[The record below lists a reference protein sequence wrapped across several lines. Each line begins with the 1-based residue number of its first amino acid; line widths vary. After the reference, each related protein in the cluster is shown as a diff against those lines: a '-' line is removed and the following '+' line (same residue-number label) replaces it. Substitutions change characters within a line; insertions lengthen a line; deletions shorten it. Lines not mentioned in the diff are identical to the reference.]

1 MWLICTKINSMNR
14 LQRFFSD
21 NWTIQRHDFENTV
34 SLLMP
39 SIINGNIQAA
49 AAQLSQ
55 EKCTVKATAAPY
67 MAKWYELDDI
77 TLPVDSIAVITL
89 TGVLYSWESEWVI
102 KQLEA
107 AELNPNI
114 CGVVFVIDGP
124 GGMVSHLDMAA
135 AAVENCTKPTATVV
149 TGIMASA
156 HFWLGT
162 ASDRTFIASPLCEVG
177 SVGVVITHY
186 SFKEFFRQNGIDYR
200 EIYPDTAD
208 LKNKETR
215 ALVDNND
222 ESLLK
227 ARAEKIH
234 KVFSETV
241 ARNLGIEYD
250 PELPLFR
257 GEMFDGNEAVAA
269 GYIDEFGGLTDA
281 VKWVLAQAT
290 SRKANQL
297 YK

>member
-1 MWLICTKINSMNR
+1 MNR
-14 LQRFFSD
+14 LQRIFSD
-21 NWTIQRHDFENTV
+21 NWTIRRHDFESFV
-34 SLLMP
+34 SLIMP
-39 SIINGNIQAA
+39 AIVAGNIEAA
-49 AAQLSQ
+49 SAKLN
-55 EKCTVKATAAPY
+55 EDDKCTVKATAAPY

-77 TLPVDSIAVITL
+77 SLPIDSIAVITL
-89 TGVLYSWESEWVI
+89 TGVLYSWESEWVA
-102 KQLEA
+102 KQIEA

-114 CGVVFVIDGP
+114 CGIVFVIDGP

-135 AAVENCTKPTATVV
+135 AAVENCKKPTATVV

-177 SVGVVITHY
+177 SVGIVCTHY
-186 SFKEFFRQNGIDYR
+186 SFREFFKMNGIDYR

-215 ALVDNND
+215 VLVENND
-222 ESLLK
+222 ESLIK

-234 KVFSETV
+234 KIFAETV

-250 PELPLFR
+250 PKLPLFR
-257 GEMFDGNEAVAA
+257 GEMFDGNEAVEL
-269 GYIDEFGGLTDA
+269 GYIDQFGGVADA

-290 SRKANQL
+290 SRKAQQI
-297 YK
+297 YQ

>member
-1 MWLICTKINSMNR
+1 MNR
-14 LQRFFSD
+14 LQRIFSD
-21 NWTIQRHDFENTV
+21 NWTIRRHDFESFV
-34 SLLMP
+34 SLIMP
-39 SIINGNIQAA
+39 AIVAGNIEAA
-49 AAQLSQ
+49 SAKLD
-55 EKCTVKATAAPY
+55 EKDKCTVKATAAPY

-77 TLPVDSIAVITL
+77 SLPVDSIAVVTL
-89 TGVLYSWESEWVI
+89 TGVLYSWESEWVT
-102 KQLEA
+102 KQVEA

-114 CGVVFVIDGP
+114 CGIVFVIDGP

-135 AAVENCTKPTATVV
+135 AAVENCKKPTATVV

-177 SVGVVITHY
+177 SVGIVCTHY
-186 SFKEFFRQNGIDYR
+186 SFREFFKMNGIDYR

-215 ALVDNND
+215 VLVENND
-222 ESLLK
+222 ESLIK

-234 KVFSETV
+234 KIFAETV

-250 PELPLFR
+250 PKLPLFR
-257 GEMFDGNEAVAA
+257 GEMFDGNEAVEL
-269 GYIDEFGGLTDA
+269 GYIDQFGGLADA
-281 VKWVLAQAT
+281 VKWVLGTAT
-290 SRKANQL
+290 SRKAQQI
-297 YK
+297 YQ

>member
-1 MWLICTKINSMNR
+1 MNR
-14 LQRFFSD
+14 LQRIFSD
-21 NWTIQRHDFENTV
+21 NWTIRRHDFESFV
-34 SLLMP
+34 SLIMP
-39 SIINGNIQAA
+39 AIVAGNIEAA
-49 AAQLSQ
+49 SAKLD
-55 EKCTVKATAAPY
+55 EDDKCTVRATAAPY

-77 TLPVDSIAVITL
+77 SLPVDSIAVITL
-89 TGVLYSWESEWVI
+89 TGVLYSWESEWVA
-102 KQLEA
+102 KQVEG

-114 CGVVFVIDGP
+114 CGIVFVIDGP

-135 AAVENCTKPTATVV
+135 AAVENCKKPTATVV

-177 SVGVVITHY
+177 SVGIVCTHY
-186 SFKEFFRQNGIDYR
+186 SFREFFKMNGIDYR

-215 ALVDNND
+215 VLVENND
-222 ESLLK
+222 ESLIK

-234 KVFSETV
+234 KIFAETV

-250 PELPLFR
+250 PKLPLFR
-257 GEMFDGNEAVAA
+257 GEMFDGNEAVEL
-269 GYIDEFGGLTDA
+269 GYIDQFGGVADA

-290 SRKANQL
+290 SRKAQQL
-297 YK
+297 Y

>member
-1 MWLICTKINSMNR
+1 MNK

-34 SLLMP
+34 SLLLP
-39 SIINGNIQAA
+39 CIINGSIEAA
-49 AAQLSQ
+49 AAQLNKD
-55 EKCTVKATAAPY
+55 KCAVKATAAPY
-67 MAKWYELDDI
+67 MAAWYELDDI

-102 KQLEA
+102 KQIEA

-135 AAVENCTKPTATVV
+135 AAVENCKKPTATVV

-186 SFKEFFRQNGIDYR
+186 SFKRFFEQAGIDYR

-222 ESLLK
+222 ESLIK
-227 ARAEKIH
+227 AKAEKIH
-234 KVFSETV
+234 KIFAETV
-241 ARNLGIEYD
+241 ARNLGISYD

-257 GEMFDGNEAVAA
+257 GEMFDGSEAVEA
-269 GYIDEFGGLTDA
+269 GYIDQFGGISDA

-290 SRKANQL
+290 SRKANNL
-297 YK
+297 YQ

>member
-1 MWLICTKINSMNR
+1 
-14 LQRFFSD
+14 
-21 NWTIQRHDFENTV
+21 
-34 SLLMP
+34 MP
-39 SIINGNIQAA
+39 CIISGNVEAA
-49 AAQLSQ
+49 DKQLSQ
-55 EKCTVKATAAPY
+55 QKCTVKATAAPY

-77 TLPVDSIAVITL
+77 TLPVDSIAIITL
-89 TGVLYSWESEWVI
+89 TGVLYSWESEWVV
-102 KQLEA
+102 KQVAA

-114 CGVVFVIDGP
+114 CGIVFVIDGP
-124 GGMVSHLDMAA
+124 GGMVSHIDMAVA
-135 AAVENCTKPTATVV
+135 AIENCTKPTATVV

-186 SFKEFFRQNGIDYR
+186 SFKEYFKQNGIDYW

-208 LKNKETR
+208 LKNKDTR
-215 ALVDNND
+215 ALENNND
-222 ESLLK
+222 ETLVK
-227 ARAEKIH
+227 ARAERIH
-234 KVFSETV
+234 KVFAETV

-257 GEMFDGNEAVAA
+257 GELFTGDEAVAA
-269 GYIDEFGGLTDA
+269 GYINEFGGISDA

-290 SRKANQL
+290 SRKANEL
-297 YK
+297 Y

>member
-1 MWLICTKINSMNR
+1 MNR
-14 LQRFFSD
+14 LQRIFSD
-21 NWTIQRHDFENTV
+21 NWTIRRHDFESFV
-34 SLLMP
+34 SLIMP
-39 SIINGNIQAA
+39 AIVAGNIEAA
-49 AAQLSQ
+49 SAKLN
-55 EKCTVKATAAPY
+55 EDDKCTVKATAAPY

-77 TLPVDSIAVITL
+77 SLPVDSIAVIAL
-89 TGVLYSWESEWVI
+89 TGVLYSWESEWVA
-102 KQLEA
+102 KQVEA

-114 CGVVFVIDGP
+114 CGIVFVIDGP

-135 AAVENCTKPTATVV
+135 AAVENCKKPTATVV

-177 SVGVVITHY
+177 SVGIVCTHY
-186 SFKEFFRQNGIDYR
+186 SFREFFKMNGIDYR

-215 ALVDNND
+215 VLVENND
-222 ESLLK
+222 ESLIK

-234 KVFSETV
+234 KIFAETV

-250 PELPLFR
+250 PKLPLFR
-257 GEMFDGNEAVAA
+257 GEMFDGNEAVEL
-269 GYIDEFGGLTDA
+269 GYIDQFGGVADA

-290 SRKANQL
+290 SRKAQQI
-297 YK
+297 YQ

>member
-1 MWLICTKINSMNR
+1 MNR

-21 NWTIQRHDFENTV
+21 NWTIQRHDFENSV

-39 SIINGNIQAA
+39 SIIKGNIQAA
-49 AAQLSQ
+49 EAQLSQ
-55 EKCTVKATAAPY
+55 DKCTVRAVQSPY
-67 MAKWYELDDI
+67 MARWYELDDI
-77 TLPVDSIAVITL
+77 SLPVDSIAVISL

-102 KQLEA
+102 RQIEA

-114 CGVVFVIDGP
+114 CGVVLVIDGP

-135 AAVENCTKPTATVV
+135 AAVRDCAKPTATVV
-149 TGIMASA
+149 TGVMASA

-162 ASDRTFIASPLCEVG
+162 SADRTFIASPLCEVG

-186 SFKEFFRQNGIDYR
+186 SFHEFFRQNGIDYR

-215 ALVDNND
+215 ALVDDGD

-227 ARAEKIH
+227 ARAERIH
-234 KVFSETV
+234 RAFADAV
-241 ARNLGIEYD
+241 ARNLGIAYD

-257 GEMFDGNEAVAA
+257 GEMFTGDEAVSA
-269 GYIDEFGGLTDA
+269 GYIDGFGSLADA
-281 VKWVLAQAT
+281 VKWVLAQAV
-290 SRKANQL
+290 SQRANQM
-297 YK
+297 YE

>member
-1 MWLICTKINSMNR
+1 MNK

-34 SLLMP
+34 SLLLP
-39 SIINGNIQAA
+39 CIINGNMEAA
-49 AAQLSQ
+49 VAQLNKT
-55 EKCTVKATAAPY
+55 KCMVKATAAPY
-67 MAKWYELDDI
+67 MAAWYELDDI

-102 KQLEA
+102 KQIEA
-107 AELNPNI
+107 VELNPNI

-135 AAVENCTKPTATVV
+135 AAVENCKKPTATVV
-149 TGIMASA
+149 TGVMASA

-186 SFKEFFRQNGIDYR
+186 SFKRFFEQAGIDYR

-222 ESLLK
+222 ESLIK

-234 KVFSETV
+234 KIFAETV
-241 ARNLGIEYD
+241 ARNLEISYD

-269 GYIDEFGGLTDA
+269 GYIDEFGGLSDA

>member
-1 MWLICTKINSMNR
+1 MNR
-14 LQRFFSD
+14 LQRIFSD
-21 NWTIQRHDFENTV
+21 NWTIRRHDFESFV
-34 SLLMP
+34 SLIMP
-39 SIINGNIQAA
+39 AIVAGNIEAA
-49 AAQLSQ
+49 SAKLN
-55 EKCTVKATAAPY
+55 EDDKCTVKATAAPY

-77 TLPVDSIAVITL
+77 SLPVDSIAVITL
-89 TGVLYSWESEWVI
+89 TGVLYSWESEWVA
-102 KQLEA
+102 KQVEA

-114 CGVVFVIDGP
+114 CGIVFVIDGP

-135 AAVENCTKPTATVV
+135 AAVENCKKPTATVV

-177 SVGVVITHY
+177 SVGIVCTHY
-186 SFKEFFRQNGIDYR
+186 SFREFFKMNGIDYR

-215 ALVDNND
+215 VLVENND
-222 ESLLK
+222 ESLIK

-234 KVFSETV
+234 KIFAETV

-250 PELPLFR
+250 PKLSLFR
-257 GEMFDGNEAVAA
+257 GEMFDGNEAVEL
-269 GYIDEFGGLTDA
+269 GYIDQFGGVADA

-290 SRKANQL
+290 SRKAQQI
-297 YK
+297 YQ

>member
-1 MWLICTKINSMNR
+1 MNR
-14 LQRFFSD
+14 LQRIFSD
-21 NWTIQRHDFENTV
+21 NWTIRRHDFESFV
-34 SLLMP
+34 SLIMP
-39 SIINGNIQAA
+39 AIVAGNIEAA
-49 AAQLSQ
+49 SAKLN
-55 EKCTVKATAAPY
+55 EHDKCTVKATAAPY

-77 TLPVDSIAVITL
+77 SLPVDSIAVITL
-89 TGVLYSWESEWVI
+89 TGVLYSWESEWVA
-102 KQLEA
+102 KQVEA

-114 CGVVFVIDGP
+114 CGIVFVIDGP

-135 AAVENCTKPTATVV
+135 AAVENCKKPTATVV

-177 SVGVVITHY
+177 SVGIVCTHY
-186 SFKEFFRQNGIDYR
+186 SFREFFKMNGIDYR

-215 ALVDNND
+215 VLVENND
-222 ESLLK
+222 ESLIK

-234 KVFSETV
+234 KIFAETV

-250 PELPLFR
+250 PKLPLFR
-257 GEMFDGNEAVAA
+257 GEMFDGNEAVEL
-269 GYIDEFGGLTDA
+269 GYIDQFGGVADA

-290 SRKANQL
+290 SRKAQQI
-297 YK
+297 YQ

>member
-1 MWLICTKINSMNR
+1 MNK

-21 NWTIQRHDFENTV
+21 NWTIQRHDFENVV
-34 SLLMP
+34 SLIMP
-39 SIINGNIQAA
+39 CIINGNIEAA
-49 AAQLSQ
+49 TNQLSLQ
-55 EKCTVKATAAPY
+55 KCTVKATGSPY

-102 KQLEA
+102 KQVEA

-114 CGVVFVIDGP
+114 CGIVFVIDGP

-135 AAVENCTKPTATVV
+135 AAVENCNKPTATVV

-162 ASDRTFIASPLCEVG
+162 ATDRTFIASPLCEVG

-241 ARNLGIEYD
+241 ARNLGIEYN

-257 GEMFDGNEAVAA
+257 GEMFDGNEAIAA

-290 SRKANQL
+290 SRKANKIYQ
-297 YK
+297 

>member
-1 MWLICTKINSMNR
+1 
-14 LQRFFSD
+14 
-21 NWTIQRHDFENTV
+21 
-34 SLLMP
+34 MP
-39 SIINGNIQAA
+39 AIVAGNIEAA
-49 AAQLSQ
+49 SAKLN
-55 EKCTVKATAAPY
+55 EDDKCTVKATAAPY

-77 TLPVDSIAVITL
+77 SLPVDSIAVITL
-89 TGVLYSWESEWVI
+89 TGVLYSWESEWVA
-102 KQLEA
+102 KQIEA

-114 CGVVFVIDGP
+114 CGIVFVIDGP

-135 AAVENCTKPTATVV
+135 AAVENCKKPTATVV

-177 SVGVVITHY
+177 SVGIVCTHY
-186 SFKEFFRQNGIDYR
+186 SLREFFKMNGIDYR

-215 ALVDNND
+215 VLVENND
-222 ESLLK
+222 ESLIK

-234 KVFSETV
+234 KIFAETV

-250 PELPLFR
+250 PKLPLFR
-257 GEMFDGNEAVAA
+257 GEMFDGNEAVEL
-269 GYIDEFGGLTDA
+269 GYIDQFGGVADA

-290 SRKANQL
+290 SRKAQQL
-297 YK
+297 YQ

>member
-1 MWLICTKINSMNR
+1 MNR

-21 NWTIQRHDFENTV
+21 NWTIQRHDFENSV

-55 EKCTVKATAAPY
+55 DKCTIKAVAAPY

-102 KQLEA
+102 KQVEA

-114 CGVVFVIDGP
+114 CGIVFVIDGP

-135 AAVENCTKPTATVV
+135 AAVENCDKPTATVV

-162 ASDRTFIASPLCEVG
+162 ASDHTFIASPLCEVG

-186 SFKEFFRQNGIDYR
+186 SFKRFFEQAGIDYR

-227 ARAEKIH
+227 ARAERIH

-241 ARNLGIEYD
+241 ARNLGIEYN

-257 GEMFDGNEAVAA
+257 GEMFNGDEAVAA
-269 GYIDEFGGLTDA
+269 GYIDEFGGVADA

>member
-1 MWLICTKINSMNR
+1 MNR
-14 LQRFFSD
+14 LQRIFSD
-21 NWTIQRHDFENTV
+21 NWTIRRHDFESFV
-34 SLLMP
+34 SLIMP
-39 SIINGNIQAA
+39 AIVAGNIEAA
-49 AAQLSQ
+49 SAKLN
-55 EKCTVKATAAPY
+55 EDDKCTVKATAAPY

-77 TLPVDSIAVITL
+77 SLPVDSIAVITL
-89 TGVLYSWESEWVI
+89 TGVLYSWESEWVA
-102 KQLEA
+102 KQIEA

-114 CGVVFVIDGP
+114 CGIVFVIDGP

-135 AAVENCTKPTATVV
+135 AAVENCKKPTATVV

-177 SVGVVITHY
+177 SVGIVCTHY
-186 SFKEFFRQNGIDYR
+186 SFREFFKMNGIDYR

-215 ALVDNND
+215 VLVENND
-222 ESLLK
+222 ESLIK

-234 KVFSETV
+234 KIFAETV

-250 PELPLFR
+250 PKLPLFR
-257 GEMFDGNEAVAA
+257 GEMFDGNEAVELS
-269 GYIDEFGGLTDA
+269 YIDQFGGVADA

-290 SRKANQL
+290 SRKAQQL
-297 YK
+297 YQ

>member
-1 MWLICTKINSMNR
+1 
-14 LQRFFSD
+14 
-21 NWTIQRHDFENTV
+21 
-34 SLLMP
+34 MP
-39 SIINGNIQAA
+39 CIINGNIEAA
-49 AAQLSQ
+49 VAQLSKD
-55 EKCTVKATAAPY
+55 KCTVMATANPY

-77 TLPVDSIAVITL
+77 TLPVDSVAVITL

-102 KQLEA
+102 RQVEA

-114 CGVVFVIDGP
+114 CGIVFVIDGP

-135 AAVENCTKPTATVV
+135 AAVENCAKPTATVV

-186 SFKEFFRQNGIDYR
+186 SFKEYFRQNGIDYR

-222 ESLLK
+222 ESLIK
-227 ARAEKIH
+227 ARAERIH
-234 KVFSETV
+234 KIFAETV
-241 ARNLGIEYD
+241 ARNLGVEYD
-250 PELPLFR
+250 PKLPLFR
-257 GEMFDGNEAVAA
+257 GEMFDGSEAVAA
-269 GYIDEFGGLTDA
+269 GYIDQFGGVADA
-281 VKWVLAQAT
+281 VKWVLAIAT
-290 SRKANQL
+290 SRKAEELCN
-297 YK
+297 

>member
-1 MWLICTKINSMNR
+1 MNR
-14 LQRFFSD
+14 LQRIFSD
-21 NWTIQRHDFENTV
+21 NWTIRRHDFESFV
-34 SLLMP
+34 SLIMP
-39 SIINGNIQAA
+39 AIVAGNIEAA
-49 AAQLSQ
+49 SAKLN
-55 EKCTVKATAAPY
+55 EDDKCTVKATAAPY

-77 TLPVDSIAVITL
+77 SLPVDSIAVITL
-89 TGVLYSWESEWVI
+89 TGVLYSWESEWVA
-102 KQLEA
+102 KQVEA

-114 CGVVFVIDGP
+114 CGIVFVIDGP

-135 AAVENCTKPTATVV
+135 AAVENCKKPTATVV

-177 SVGVVITHY
+177 SVGIVCTHY
-186 SFKEFFRQNGIDYR
+186 SFREFFKMNGIDYR

-215 ALVDNND
+215 VLVENND
-222 ESLLK
+222 ESLIK

-234 KVFSETV
+234 KIFAETV

-250 PELPLFR
+250 PKLPLFR
-257 GEMFDGNEAVAA
+257 GEMFDGNEAVEL
-269 GYIDEFGGLTDA
+269 GYIDQFGGVADA
-281 VKWVLAQAT
+281 VKWVLAKAT
-290 SRKANQL
+290 SRKAQQI
-297 YK
+297 YQ

>member
-1 MWLICTKINSMNR
+1 MNR
-14 LQRFFSD
+14 LQRIFSD
-21 NWTIQRHDFENTV
+21 NWTIRRHDFESFV
-34 SLLMP
+34 SLIMP
-39 SIINGNIQAA
+39 AIVAGNIEAA
-49 AAQLSQ
+49 SAKLD
-55 EKCTVKATAAPY
+55 EDDKCTVKATAAPY
-67 MAKWYELDDI
+67 MVKWYELDDI
-77 TLPVDSIAVITL
+77 SLPVDSIAVITL
-89 TGVLYSWESEWVI
+89 TGVLYSWESEWVA
-102 KQLEA
+102 KQVAA

-114 CGVVFVIDGP
+114 CGIVFVIDGP

-135 AAVENCTKPTATVV
+135 AAVENCKKPTATVV

-177 SVGVVITHY
+177 SVGIVCTHY
-186 SFKEFFRQNGIDYR
+186 SFREFFKMNGIDYR

-215 ALVDNND
+215 VLVENND
-222 ESLLK
+222 ESLIK

-234 KVFSETV
+234 KIFAETV

-250 PELPLFR
+250 PKLPLFR
-257 GEMFDGNEAVAA
+257 GEMFDGNEAVEL
-269 GYIDEFGGLTDA
+269 GYIDQFGDVAEA

-290 SRKANQL
+290 RRKAEQL
-297 YK
+297 Y

>member
-1 MWLICTKINSMNR
+1 MNR
-14 LQRFFSD
+14 LQRIFSD
-21 NWTIQRHDFENTV
+21 NWTIRRHDFESFV
-34 SLLMP
+34 SLIMP
-39 SIINGNIQAA
+39 AIVAGNIEAA
-49 AAQLSQ
+49 SAKLN
-55 EKCTVKATAAPY
+55 EDDKCTVKATTAPY

-77 TLPVDSIAVITL
+77 SLPVDSIAVITL
-89 TGVLYSWESEWVI
+89 TGVLYSWESEWVA
-102 KQLEA
+102 KQVEA

-114 CGVVFVIDGP
+114 CGIVFVIDGP

-135 AAVENCTKPTATVV
+135 AAVENCKKPTATVV

-177 SVGVVITHY
+177 SVGIVCTHY
-186 SFKEFFRQNGIDYR
+186 SFREFFKMNGIDYR

-215 ALVDNND
+215 VLVENND
-222 ESLLK
+222 ESLIK

-234 KVFSETV
+234 KIFAETV

-250 PELPLFR
+250 PKLPLFR
-257 GEMFDGNEAVAA
+257 GEMFDGNEAVEL
-269 GYIDEFGGLTDA
+269 GYIDQFGGVADA

-290 SRKANQL
+290 SRKAQQI
-297 YK
+297 YQ

>member
-1 MWLICTKINSMNR
+1 MNR
-14 LQRFFSD
+14 LQRIFSD
-21 NWTIQRHDFENTV
+21 NWTIRRHDFESFV
-34 SLLMP
+34 SLIMP
-39 SIINGNIQAA
+39 AIVAGNIEAA
-49 AAQLSQ
+49 SAKLDDDD
-55 EKCTVKATAAPY
+55 KCTVKATAAPY

-77 TLPVDSIAVITL
+77 SLPVDSIAVITL
-89 TGVLYSWESEWVI
+89 TGVLYSWESEWVA
-102 KQLEA
+102 KQIEA
-107 AELNPNI
+107 VELNPNI
-114 CGVVFVIDGP
+114 CGIVFVIDGP

-135 AAVENCTKPTATVV
+135 AAVENCQKPTATVV

-177 SVGVVITHY
+177 SVGIVCTHY
-186 SFKEFFRQNGIDYR
+186 SFREYFKMNGIDYR

-215 ALVDNND
+215 VLVENND
-222 ESLLK
+222 ESLIK

-234 KVFSETV
+234 KIFAETV

-250 PELPLFR
+250 PKLPLFR
-257 GEMFDGNEAVAA
+257 GEMFDGNEAVKL
-269 GYIDEFGGLTDA
+269 GYIDQFGGLADA

-290 SRKANQL
+290 SRKAQQL
-297 YK
+297 Y

>member
-1 MWLICTKINSMNR
+1 MNR
-14 LQRFFSD
+14 LQRIFSD
-21 NWTIQRHDFENTV
+21 NWTIRRHDFESFV
-34 SLLMP
+34 SLIMP
-39 SIINGNIQAA
+39 AIVAGNIEAA
-49 AAQLSQ
+49 SAKLN
-55 EKCTVKATAAPY
+55 EDDKCTVKATAAPY

-77 TLPVDSIAVITL
+77 SLPVDSIAVITL
-89 TGVLYSWESEWVI
+89 TGVLYSWESEWVA
-102 KQLEA
+102 KQVEA

-114 CGVVFVIDGP
+114 CGIVFVIDGP

-135 AAVENCTKPTATVV
+135 AAVENCKKPTATVV

-177 SVGVVITHY
+177 SVGIVCTHY
-186 SFKEFFRQNGIDYR
+186 SFREFFKMNGIDYR

-215 ALVDNND
+215 VLVENND
-222 ESLLK
+222 ESLIK

-234 KVFSETV
+234 KIFAETV

-250 PELPLFR
+250 PKLPLFR
-257 GEMFDGNEAVAA
+257 GEMFDGNEAVEL
-269 GYIDEFGGLTDA
+269 GYIDQFGGVDDA
-281 VKWVLAQAT
+281 VKWVLAKAT
-290 SRKANQL
+290 SRKAQQI
-297 YK
+297 YQ